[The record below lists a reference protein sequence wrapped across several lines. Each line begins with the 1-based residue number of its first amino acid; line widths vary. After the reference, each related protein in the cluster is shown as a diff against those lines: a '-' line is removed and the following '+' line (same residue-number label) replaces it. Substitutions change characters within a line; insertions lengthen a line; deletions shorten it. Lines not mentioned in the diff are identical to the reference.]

1 MTYES
6 GNTLGYKHSS
16 FQSKNIMS
24 SQTPRLKEAEE
35 ARSICISIEN
45 LECAGE
51 LSSALTAHASAMTE
65 VYRDLLKLTNANVN
79 DEDQYAVLF
88 SRAASFTTWYK
99 ARKKI
104 ANSMKLA
111 ASSQ

>member
-1 MTYES
+1 
-6 GNTLGYKHSS
+6 
-16 FQSKNIMS
+16 MS